1 MTIALS
7 TENKGFIRRYRPA
20 IILAALIVVV
30 IVASNWSLPYVL
42 YGPGSAEPVHPRVET
57 DHKVDQKGALLF
69 TTVSSYSKPNVFS
82 LIYAWLNPKMDIQ
95 TQAKATGG
103 TVNLGAYRNLMA
115 WMRDSSEANALLA
128 AYTAMNKKI
137 DVKEQGIIVN
147 SFIKETK
154 AREHGLQEGDII
166 TSVDGVKAK
175 NAEELSK
182 YLASKKAGDTVKLT
196 GTRGGKAFTASVPL
210 IEMPGTGKP
219 GVGFTNQTVLK
230 VTPPDKVK
238 FDFEDTGGPSAGLM
252 MTLEII
258 SQLQGKDLTKGY
270 RIAGTGTIAADG
282 SVGLIGGIQYKLMA
296 ADREKADYFL
306 VPYTRVAADHWQDNE
321 KIAPR
326 DAINAVLN
334 GFGNWSLAQQTVADL
349 KLKPK
354 LVPVASL
361 QDALDFLNS
370 LEPKKDV
377 SAASPSPSAK
387 AS

>member
-1 MTIALS
+1 MTIAVS
-7 TENKGFIRRYRPA
+7 TETKRGIRRYR
-20 IILAALIVVV
+20 AAIVVAVLVIIV

-57 DHKVDQKGALLF
+57 DHKVEQKGELLF

-82 LIYAWLNPKMDIQ
+82 IIYAWLNPRMDIQ

-103 TVNLGAYRNLMA
+103 TVNLTAYRNLMA

-137 DVKEQGIIVN
+137 DVKEQGVIIN

-166 TSVDGVKAK
+166 TAVDGIKAN
-175 NAEELSK
+175 NAETLSK
-182 YLASKKAGDTVKLT
+182 YLSSKKPGDTVKLS
-196 GTRGGKAFTASVPL
+196 GTRGGKALEASVPL
-210 IEMPGTGKP
+210 IKMPSTGKP
-219 GVGFTNQTVLK
+219 GIGFTNQTVLK

-258 SQLQGKDLTKGY
+258 SQLQQKDLTKGY

-296 ADREKADYFL
+296 ADREKVDYFL
-306 VPYTRVAADHWQDNE
+306 VPYTRVAADHWQDNQ
-321 KIAPR
+321 KISPK

-370 LEPKKDV
+370 LEPKQ
-377 SAASPSPSAK
+377 AAATPAASPSAK